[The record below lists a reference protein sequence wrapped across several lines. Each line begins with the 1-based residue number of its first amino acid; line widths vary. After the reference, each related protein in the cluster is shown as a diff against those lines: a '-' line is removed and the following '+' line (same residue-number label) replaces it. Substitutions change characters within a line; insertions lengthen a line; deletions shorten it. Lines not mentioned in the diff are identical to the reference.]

1 VGTNQ
6 RFGATLT
13 LRFTSEVDRE
23 TGGFSRYL
31 QNDVWARVGNSYR
44 PMNYRD
50 LLKKSLDA
58 SFGDNFEIDGIA
70 FFEAL
75 APPRP
80 IRESGAEGWLEKPVA
95 YVVLK
100 AKDPSVDRIPQMT
113 MDMHFNDTAG
123 PVVLAIM
130 SNSPQ
135 IDAAKSS
142 GPRPMKNLDVVQTVD
157 LRDMDNAQKGRPI
170 IFEVQAKADGVV
182 PELDELLPDYKNAM
196 PGYEV
201 TEKGVEI
208 RTINL
213 IEADTGSSFMKSF
226 MMSSQQ
232 TQKTDYI
239 AADETGAYRL
249 PTERSWL
256 ITYTPTAA
264 TIGNAFIFPTL
275 NKNLQ
280 GTLVSRQ
287 FVDMD
292 VVTITEQ
299 SVAVRARLLSLRNL
313 IITGIACVLIVIGYF
328 ALRRRK
334 PIAIEKASLLPTRIT
349 PMSVIT
355 ALRRFDMESGSTL
368 SPDQRTSLITEITK
382 LEQTYFGRSESIDAL
397 QNGEATEQLRGAIKR
412 WLNLVH

>member
-1 VGTNQ
+1 
-6 RFGATLT
+6 
-13 LRFTSEVDRE
+13 
-23 TGGFSRYL
+23 
-31 QNDVWARVGNSYR
+31 
-44 PMNYRD
+44 
-50 LLKKSLDA
+50 
-58 SFGDNFEIDGIA
+58 
-70 FFEAL
+70 
-75 APPRP
+75 
-80 IRESGAEGWLEKPVA
+80 
-95 YVVLK
+95 
-100 AKDPSVDRIPQMT
+100 
-113 MDMHFNDTAG
+113 MHFNDTAG

-196 PGYEV
+196 LGYEV
-201 TEKGVEI
+201 IEKGVEI

-213 IEADTGSSFMKSF
+213 IEADAGSSAMKSF
-226 MMSSQQ
+226 MMFSQQ

-264 TIGNAFIFPTL
+264 TIGNTFIFPTL

-299 SVAVRARLLSLRNL
+299 SVAIRARLLSLRNL
-313 IITGIACVLIVIGYF
+313 IITGIACVLIVIGYI

-334 PIAIEKASLLPTRIT
+334 PVAIEQTSHLPTRIT

-355 ALRRFDMESGSTL
+355 ALRRIDWERGAVLT
-368 SPDQRTSLITEITK
+368 PTQRTSLIAEITT
-382 LEQTYFGRSESIDAL
+382 LEQTFFGRSESIDIL
-397 QNGEATEQLRGAIKR
+397 QNGEATDQLRSAIER
-412 WLNLVH
+412 WAKVGR